1 MRNMAALIGSGVMD
15 RYPQLR
21 IGTLEAGHSWLP
33 FWMARLDEH
42 AHSIAT
48 ALPSL
53 KHKPSDYVLMGAIFR
68 ASRSWRGPSSPKPS
82 STSSVRTC

>member
-1 MRNMAALIGSGVMD
+1 MAALIGSGVMD

-42 AHSIAT
+42 AHSIAA
-48 ALPSL
+48 ALLAAP
-53 KHKPSDYVLMGAIFR
+53 A
-68 ASRSWRGPSSPKPS
+68 
-82 STSSVRTC
+82 